1 VVTIIGDRAYVLLPR
16 YTSAR
21 SVTAWARQLVDQFE
35 TRRAM
40 LLRAAIAIPVPDL
53 SQVAAARTEVDRVL
67 DGTAATFPQ
76 GRVTT
81 LAESLTPVLL
91 GEIVDLIAEHPELHD
106 PRLEALRDYDRGH
119 NSSLRA
125 SVHAYLA
132 EYGDVRGAAKS
143 LNVHPNT
150 LRYRLR
156 RVEEILGIELSNT
169 ADRILLELQ
178 LALGQRANAVGGGS
192 QKAKTP
198 DKKPSNASTT

>member
-1 VVTIIGDRAYVLLPR
+1 MGAKQLLEVVQRGRHVGRRALVVT
-16 YTSAR
+16 
-21 SVTAWARQLVDQFE
+21 
-35 TRRAM
+35 
-40 LLRAAIAIPVPDL
+40 
-53 SQVAAARTEVDRVL
+53 L
-67 DGTAATFPQ
+67 DG

-91 GEIVDLIAEHPELHD
+91 GEIVDLITEHPELHD
-106 PRLEALRDYDRGH
+106 PRLEALRDYDRRH

-192 QKAKTP
+192 QKAETP